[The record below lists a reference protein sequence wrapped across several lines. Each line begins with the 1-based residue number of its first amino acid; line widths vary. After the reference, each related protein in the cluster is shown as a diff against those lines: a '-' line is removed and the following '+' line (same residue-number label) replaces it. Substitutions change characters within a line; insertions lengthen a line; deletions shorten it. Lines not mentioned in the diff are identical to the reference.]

1 MPGKSESSH
10 ASKKNESA
18 AKKPADKSQQGVVPA
33 GAGYESYLGEGQ
45 PGMDSLNAYL
55 EGADEETR
63 ARMVTDI
70 QQTQGN
76 DFVQRMLLQRQEHD
90 GEPSTETVSGDP
102 SSESDQPSEEE
113 RAEQRENWQNWVQG
127 AKSGVTTAV
136 SVWAN
141 SARLTGV
148 VVNGPI
154 AVGGRIRG
162 SFPSGLVA
170 AMVAGQ
176 AAPGN
181 VSSAFSRAT
190 AAAWSGWTRTV
201 RVPGLPWYPSFVAW
215 PGPMAP
221 PMPNITSP
229 LMMIA
234 PGAFINSGSVSSSIM
249 GSLGENASDE
259 GAAEAVQQ
267 FAQWLSLSFIIWA
280 ASSQVMLVMGQG
292 PVPTFA
298 PPYIPVGPVV
308 GGTAQSYGP
317 FLAGAPTFGVG

>member
-1 MPGKSESSH
+1 MPGKSESSS
-10 ASKKNESA
+10 AGKQNESA
-18 AKKPADKSQQGVVPA
+18 AKKPADKSQKGVAPA

-55 EGADEETR
+55 EGADEATR
-63 ARMVTDI
+63 ARVVTEI

-90 GEPSTETVSGDP
+90 GEPSTETVRGDP

-113 RAEQRENWQNWVQG
+113 RAEQRENWQKWVQG

-148 VVNGPI
+148 MVNSLT
-154 AVGGRIRG
+154 ATGGRIRG
-162 SFPSGLVA
+162 SFPGGLVS

-176 AAPGN
+176 GAPGN
-181 VSSAFSRAT
+181 ISSAFGRAT
-190 AAAWSGWTRTV
+190 AAAWSGWTGTV
-201 RVPGLPWYPSFVAW
+201 MVPGLPWYPSFVAW

-221 PMPNITSP
+221 PMPNTPSP
-229 LMMIA
+229 LIMIA
-234 PGAFINSGSVSSSIM
+234 PGAFINSGSVSSSII
-249 GSLGENASDE
+249 GSLGENSSDE

-267 FAQWLSLSFIIWA
+267 FAEWLSLSFTIWSI
-280 ASSQVMLVMGQG
+280 SSQVTLVMGKG
-292 PVPTFA
+292 PVPSFA
-298 PPYIPVGPVV
+298 PPYIPVGPVIA
-308 GGTAQSYGP
+308 GSAQSYGP
-317 FLAGAPTFGVG
+317 FLAGAPSFGVG

>member
-10 ASKKNESA
+10 ASKKNESTV
-18 AKKPADKSQQGVVPA
+18 KKPADKSQQGVAPA

-45 PGMDSLNAYL
+45 PGMDSLNSYL
-55 EGADEETR
+55 EGADEATR
-63 ARMVTDI
+63 TRVVTEI
-70 QQTQGN
+70 QQNQGN
-76 DFVQRMLLQRQEHD
+76 DFVQRMLLQRQEE
-90 GEPSTETVSGDP
+90 GEETMGDDPSTHSETDST
-102 SSESDQPSEEE
+102 EEE
-113 RAEQRENWQNWVQG
+113 RTEQRENWQKWLNG

-136 SVWAN
+136 AVWTNVAK
-141 SARLTGV
+141 LKGV
-148 VVNGPI
+148 HVNAGM
-154 AVGGRIRG
+154 ATGGRIRG
-162 SFPSGLVA
+162 SFSSALVS

-176 AAPGN
+176 GAPGN
-181 VSSAFSRAT
+181 VSSAFGAAT
-190 AAAWSGWTRTV
+190 AAAWSGWTRRV
-201 RVPGLPWYPSFVAW
+201 MVPGLPWYPSFTSW

-221 PMPNITSP
+221 PMPNTPSP
-229 LMMIA
+229 LLAIA
-234 PGAFINSGSVSSSIM
+234 PGAFINPGSISSSIM
-249 GSLGENASDE
+249 GSLDENASDE

-308 GGTAQSYGP
+308 GGTAQSFGP